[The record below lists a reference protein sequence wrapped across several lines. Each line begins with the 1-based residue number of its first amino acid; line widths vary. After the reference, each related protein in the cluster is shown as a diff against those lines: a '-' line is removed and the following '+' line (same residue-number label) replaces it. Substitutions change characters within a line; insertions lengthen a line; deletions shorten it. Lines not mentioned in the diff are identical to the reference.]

1 MALCRMREIVPAWLP
16 QQPISELLTSV
27 PTTQPAAENHTGPLQ
42 AAWGPAKPGGVLCGH
57 RGRGATASVLV
68 GGNKHL
74 ATKTLE
80 HDRSAKEEIGVGLD
94 SMLAGN

>member
-1 MALCRMREIVPAWLP
+1 MA
-16 QQPISELLTSV
+16 
-27 PTTQPAAENHTGPLQ
+27 TG
-42 AAWGPAKPGGVLCGH
+42 GG
-57 RGRGATASVLV
+57 GATASVLV

-80 HDRSAKEEIGVGLD
+80 HDRSEKEEIGVGLD